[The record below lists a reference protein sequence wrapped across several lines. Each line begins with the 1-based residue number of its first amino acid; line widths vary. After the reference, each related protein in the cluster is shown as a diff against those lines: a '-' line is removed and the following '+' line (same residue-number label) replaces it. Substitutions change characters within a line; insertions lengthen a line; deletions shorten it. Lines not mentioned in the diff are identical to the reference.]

1 MKKMMLIL
9 VGLIY
14 AAFVQAQSNQIKV
27 YLQQIAANK
36 VLIEYIRKGYKIART
51 GLTTIGDIRN
61 GEFNLHRDFIGSLQ
75 IVNPK
80 IKNASGVTDI
90 LAFQVKIIKVYQQ
103 SFKQIKRSGQF
114 TDTEIDYIY
123 SVFTKL
129 LDDTAVILEELLAIT
144 SLSHF
149 QMSDDE
155 RIKRIDRLYAD
166 IKTNYVFAQHFGN
179 DALVLAVQRMK
190 EKQELEKSRELHGIV
205 PNK

>member
-1 MKKMMLIL
+1 MMLIL